1 MCNHAAPERPE
12 TGREGPLYRWSVAF
26 FRFLGYTVGEVIHM
40 NKERL
45 GAFIGERR
53 RELGLTQK
61 DLAGRL
67 HVTDKAVSKWER
79 GLSYPDVTLLE
90 PLAGALGLNMEELMA
105 CRRQERRKEETP
117 MKEQETVRG
126 LLDISRDTVRRE
138 RRRSW
143 QRLGAV
149 LVLLAVTA
157 AVVAYNLIIVRVNDT
172 SQTFLLTETIG
183 GENYVYLRMEGNHLL
198 KLRCGENVQ
207 IIPEDLPEDLKDQG
221 GDSLTFRVSYRY
233 NRLTLEGELLSC
245 EWDGGISL
253 GGPEAMIGNVIG
265 LDVNLETGD
274 QLFGYTGVNER
285 CDYAEGDPFLRVP
298 VFAYTFSLQTGEK
311 LLTVEDVVTYAQTDW
326 DNDGESELAVRTIWE
341 EKPYTVYDYEDG
353 TITEIW
359 PDTVEEDLAAR
370 LMTAWEKQAELERQL
385 QGA

>member
-1 MCNHAAPERPE
+1 MCNHAALERPE

>member
-126 LLDISRDTVRRE
+126 LLDISRDSVRRE

-157 AVVAYNLIIVRVNDT
+157 AVAAYSLIFVRESDD
-172 SQTFLLTETIG
+172 SASFLLAETIG
-183 GENYVYLRMEGNHLL
+183 GENYVYLEMEGNHLL
-198 KLRCGENVQ
+198 KLRCGENARLT
-207 IIPEDLPEDLKDQG
+207 PEDLTDQG
-221 GDSLTFRVSYRY
+221 GDSRAFRITYRY

-245 EWDGGISL
+245 EWDGTISL
-253 GGPEAMIGNVIG
+253 GGPESMIGNVIG
-265 LDVNLETGD
+265 LDVNPETGD
-274 QLFGYTGVNER
+274 QLFGYTGVTER

-298 VFAYTFSLQTGEK
+298 VFTYTFSLQTGEK
-311 LLTVEDVVTYAQTDW
+311 LLTVEDVVTYIQTDW
-326 DNDGESELAVRTIWE
+326 DNDGESELAVRTIWA
-341 EKPYTVYDYEDG
+341 EKPYTVYDYKDG
-353 TITEIW
+353 TITETW
-359 PDTVEEDLAAR
+359 PDTVDGALAEQ
-370 LMTAWEKQAELERQL
+370 LMTAAERQAELERQL